1 LRLSSIGQDYARVN
15 GAAKVT
21 RVIEAGGSGQ
31 SQDTTFYNPCN
42 ALVSFKAVL
51 LVVCAVAL
59 GVVAWRFILP
69 LAIM

>member
-1 LRLSSIGQDYARVN
+1 M
-15 GAAKVT
+15 
-21 RVIEAGGSGQ
+21 
-31 SQDTTFYNPCN
+31 
-42 ALVSFKAVL
+42 LVSFKAVL